1 MSIDFDKFGYAYTCD
16 LCAAIESYTAN
27 KVTKNTN
34 IFLYRGMNLQYAIE
48 RQLYIRCINSVSLF
62 KFYVSL
68 QHDAKEVKVMPLEA
82 IEVDIAREFPCA
94 RDMELVARF
103 ESRSLPGYYLLKWL
117 YKYLRAH
124 FLNNRRLSNEIGL
137 IQPPVLFHVVHSKF
151 ATYLKAIVN
160 YLAPDQYAYL
170 ATMDSSLVTALE
182 SQGEPYVLEGRR
194 PGTLHSVFLN
204 RTLQRY
210 DGLIDI
216 VDSVYSA
223 INRIRPR
230 CVVVVEG
237 NAPQDIITAEVCSQL
252 AIPIFCIQQGW
263 SPLVHSGF
271 RNMSFDD
278 MFVWGGGFA
287 KLLAPYNPRQ
297 CFTVTGSHVI
307 QAISHETPN
316 LQNQSMVIGFFLQSP
331 CALLSINGYED
342 FIELIVW
349 CAKEYPAVRFVVR
362 EHPNYPVPVSLRA
375 KMNAYNNIAF
385 SSPIRDALSEVIRE
399 SSLVVSVF
407 STVLLEAVALGTVPL
422 ICSIGSMPHY
432 EPDLAGAAIEVYSVV
447 EAKKEIHQVVCDPS
461 YLDRYKSQLAIISAQ
476 YFSNGNAARTISDK
490 IKTAAGLQC
499 KQDEEM
505 MGSHDERKA
514 VNHAS

>member
-1 MSIDFDKFGYAYTCD
+1 MFIDFGKLGYAYTCD
-16 LCAAIESYTAN
+16 LCAAIERYTAG
-27 KVTKNTN
+27 KVTQNPNTF
-34 IFLYRGMNLQYAIE
+34 IYCKMNLQHAIE

-62 KFYVSL
+62 TFYASL
-68 QHDAKEVKVMPLEA
+68 QHVTKAVKVTNLES
-82 IEVDIAREFPCA
+82 IEVDIAREFPGA
-94 RDMELVARF
+94 GDMEIVARF
-103 ESRSLPGYYLLKWL
+103 ESHSLPGYYHLKWL

-124 FLNNRRLSNEIGL
+124 FLNKRRLSNKVGL
-137 IQPPVLFHVVHSKF
+137 VDPPVLFHVVHPKF

-160 YLAPDQYAYL
+160 YLALNQYAYL
-170 ATMDSSLVTALE
+170 VTLDTSLVTALE

-194 PGTLHSVFLN
+194 PGTIHSVFLN

-216 VDSVYSA
+216 ADSVYSA
-223 INRIRPR
+223 LSRIRPR
-230 CVVVVEG
+230 CVVVTEG

-271 RNMSFDD
+271 RNMSFDN
-278 MFVWGGGFA
+278 MFVWGDGFA

-307 QAISHETPN
+307 QAISHEPPN
-316 LQNQSMVIGFFLQSP
+316 LQSQSMVISFFLQSP
-331 CALLSINGYED
+331 CALLSTNGYED

-362 EHPNYPVPVSLRA
+362 EHPSYPVPVTLRA
-375 KMNAYNNIAF
+375 KMNEYDNIAF

-422 ICSIGSMPHY
+422 ICSIGSMPNF
-432 EPDLAGAAIEVYSVV
+432 EPDLEGAAIEVYSVE

-461 YLDRYKSQLAIISAQ
+461 YLDRYKSQLAIVYAQ

-490 IKTAAGLQC
+490 IKIAAGLHC
-499 KQDEEM
+499 KQDE
-505 MGSHDERKA
+505 DI
-514 VNHAS
+514 